1 MSNGFLSKRVK
12 RRDQSGITS
21 DRYEFLGLDQAEPD
35 LGDPI
40 VGPSSVVAN
49 PFTGEKIEL
58 TAVELSLYD
67 FIMGCN
73 MVFANAPKRVND
85 EMIKDFDRALT
96 WFRINNP
103 QAYMVLLD

>member
-1 MSNGFLSKRVK
+1 MSTKTKQKLPKWFNGTLYSQGETV
-12 RRDQSGITS
+12 S
-21 DRYEFLGLDQAEPD
+21 
-35 LGDPI
+35 
-40 VGPSSVVAN
+40 N
-49 PFTGEKIEL
+49 PFTGESIEL

-73 MVFANAPKRVND
+73 MLFESAPNTITQKRIN
-85 EMIKDFDRALT
+85 EFDKALT